1 MGIKR
6 SVPTTRRKAPPPI
19 AAGGVEGEGS
29 YEGTRRYNA
38 ATRRFV
44 ESGRVDDAARRAAPR
59 DADEAKSMKR
69 AERAGAARAKGE
81 DPALTKGPLRTSGK
95 RPT

>member
-6 SVPTTRRKAPPPI
+6 SVPTTRRKASPPI

-69 AERAGAARAKGE
+69 AEWAGAARAKGE
-81 DPALTKGPLRTSGK
+81 DPALTKGPLRTRGK

>member
-6 SVPTTRRKAPPPI
+6 SVRTTRRKASPPI

-44 ESGRVDDAARRAAPR
+44 ESGRVDEAARRAAPR
-59 DADEAKSMKR
+59 DADEANSIAR
-69 AERAGAARAKGE
+69 AERAGAARAKEE
-81 DPALTKGPLRTSGK
+81 DPAITRGRLRTRAK
-95 RPT
+95 RST